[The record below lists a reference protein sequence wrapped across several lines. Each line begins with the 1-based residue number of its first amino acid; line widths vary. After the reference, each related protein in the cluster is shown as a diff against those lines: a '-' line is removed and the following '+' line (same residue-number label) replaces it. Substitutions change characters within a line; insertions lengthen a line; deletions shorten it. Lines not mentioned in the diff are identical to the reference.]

1 MKNPQAES
9 HEPVAWIVPVHTH
22 GGDISQK
29 LSWTKSGAGLSG
41 VLFEPSE
48 RFALYKSPQKHAWV
62 GLTDANIA
70 QTMGETIEGS
80 AMLPYLFA
88 RAIEAKIKEKNHE

>member
-1 MKNPQAES
+1 MNKQIKNLILKAGFPKFDEMNR
-9 HEPVAWIVPVHTH
+9 
-22 GGDISQK
+22 GDLSQK

-70 QTMGETIEGS
+70 QTMGETVEGS

-88 RAIEAKIKEKNHE
+88 RAIEAKIKEKNA